1 MGMVASIFMRP
12 SHLDQVERWLQ
23 AHPGLSVVIDHLG
36 RPDMSDGDPIEAV
49 RNLSRLA
56 RFPDLHLKVSGLL
69 RLSQQPFPHHDTW
82 EWIEVAAQSYGV
94 ERLMWGSDYP
104 LTADA
109 SSYQRTIEMILSATA
124 GMTAAERQ
132 QLLAGTARR
141 LYRLPRAVAQ
151 PSEA

>member
-1 MGMVASIFMRP
+1 MGMVVSIFMRP
-12 SHLDQVERWLQ
+12 GHLDQVERWLE
-23 AHPGLSVVIDHLG
+23 AHPGLPVVIDHLG

-56 RFPDLHLKVSGLL
+56 RFPEVHLKVSGLL
-69 RLSQQPFPHHDTW
+69 RLSQQPFPHCDTW
-82 EWIEVAAQSYGV
+82 DWIEVAAESHGV

-109 SSYQRTIEMILSATA
+109 SNYEQAIEMILSATA
-124 GMTAAERQ
+124 GMTVAERQ
-132 QLLAGTARR
+132 KLLAGTARD
-141 LYRLPRAVAQ
+141 LFRLPRAVAQ